1 MGLDSVELV
10 MSVENKFGIRIP
22 DADCEK
28 IYTVQDFAD
37 TVFKMISIHQTDK
50 CLTQI
55 IFYRIRKAFK
65 NLELTKVEIKPDTNI
80 SDFLTQTELKANW
93 NRLETEIGLKLPELV
108 ALDFNPNL
116 DTYVKFLG
124 IRTIKR
130 KTPVTNGTIRQLIDW
145 ILSLNFEQIIDIQKI
160 TDKYEV
166 ERIISGIISENMGIP
181 ISEIELKHS
190 ITNDLGID

>member
-1 MGLDSVELV
+1 M
-10 MSVENKFGIRIP
+10 
-22 DADCEK
+22 
-28 IYTVQDFAD
+28 
-37 TVFKMISIHQTDK
+37 
-50 CLTQI
+50 
-55 IFYRIRKAFK
+55 
-65 NLELTKVEIKPDTNI
+65 
-80 SDFLTQTELKANW
+80 
-93 NRLETEIGLKLPELV
+93 
-108 ALDFNPNL
+108 
-116 DTYVKFLG
+116 KFLG

-160 TDKYEV
+160 TNKYEV